1 MKDKVVQNYV
11 YHVVYQVFVIFVPL
25 ITTPY
30 VSRVLGSTGIGIFS
44 YAESISYFFFLLG
57 SLGCSIYG
65 QREIA
70 YVQNSPRERTL
81 VFKDM
86 VTIRFLTSLAALA
99 VYLGLFCF
107 GDGPY
112 RTVFL
117 ILSLEVLASAFDIS
131 WFFMGIQDFR
141 KTVLRNVVIKL
152 LGVVLIFTCVHSP
165 QDVNLYTL
173 CYAGPVLLSNLALWV
188 YLPRYLTN
196 AKRRRWVELR
206 HLGPMALLFLPQ
218 IATEVYTVL
227 DKTMLG
233 ILASDVAEV
242 AFYEQSQKM
251 VKIVVRMVTALGI
264 VMLPKISKDF
274 AEGKVQEIQRSIAKS
289 FQFVFLLGSPLMF
302 GLIGMAGTF
311 VPWFF
316 GRGYDKVVLL
326 MQVISPMILFI
337 AISNVIGKEYL
348 LPTKRQK
355 AYTISV
361 VLGAGI
367 NVVLNLI
374 LIPWL
379 DATGAAIATV
389 FAELGVAAVQ
399 GFLVRNLLPLGSYLR
414 GGIRYLA
421 FGGVMCAAVQGL
433 GYVVPMNGVG
443 TLLQVAVGGGI
454 YLLLLLVTKDSML
467 REGIALVRKRG
478 RKETADGHHL

>member
-1 MKDKVVQNYV
+1 MKNKVVKNYV
-11 YHVVYQVFVIFVPL
+11 YNVVYQVFVIFVPL

-44 YAESISYFFFLLG
+44 YAESISYFFFLIG

-70 YVQNSPRERTL
+70 YVQDSPRERTL

-86 VTIRFLTSLAALA
+86 VTIRSLTSLVALV

-117 ILSLEVLASAFDIS
+117 ILSLEVLASALDIS

-165 QDVNLYTL
+165 QDVNIYTF
-173 CYAGPVLLSNLALWV
+173 CYAGPVLLSNLALWF
-188 YLPRYLTN
+188 YLPKYLTH
-196 AKRRRWVELR
+196 AKRSRWIELK
-206 HLGPMALLFLPQ
+206 HLGPMVLLFIPQ

-233 ILASDVAEV
+233 VLASEVDEV
-242 AFYEQSQKM
+242 AFYEQSQKI
-251 VKIVVRMVTALGI
+251 VKIVVRIVTALGI
-264 VMLPKISKDF
+264 VMLPKISKDY
-274 AEGKVQEIQRSIAKS
+274 AEGKFQEIESSISKS

-302 GLIGMAGTF
+302 GLIGIAGTF

-316 GRGYDKVVLL
+316 GSGYDKVAIL
-326 MQVISPMILFI
+326 MQVISPIIIFI

-355 AYTISV
+355 AYTSSV
-361 VLGAGI
+361 VMGAGI

-374 LIPWL
+374 LITWL
-379 DATGAAIATV
+379 DALGAAIATV

-399 GFLVRNLLPLGSYLR
+399 VFMVRKALPIGSYLR
-414 GGIRYLA
+414 GGMRYLA
-421 FGGVMCAAVQGL
+421 FGAVMCAVVQGL
-433 GYVVPMNGVG
+433 GYVVPINVAG
-443 TLLQVAVGGGI
+443 TVLQVAAGGVT

-467 REGIALVRKRG
+467 WEGVALVRNRG
-478 RKETADGHHL
+478 RNETSD